1 MRVAQIERWLKSP
14 TVVILAGVSVIALV
28 TMVRPMLGLIVCV
41 GAAAC
46 VAVLL
51 SPLARLGAFVLGGLV
66 VLGSSTDLSTS
77 KVAYAGLLVLVC
89 TVSFANLLRDPP
101 EWFGL
106 VRGWLTLGVALVGSM
121 VVSTVAAP
129 GSDPTSILRQGLFYL
144 LIPIAPMI
152 GIETGRHLTALTT
165 ARFAAFC
172 ATLSAIGFGVDW
184 LTRRGVASF
193 NLPYLVLGS
202 TVLAGLGFA
211 LAVIM
216 ASSAKGAHR
225 IGWGLIAFVIPT
237 AMLVT
242 GTRSNLV
249 LFVVILGMLGPAAR
263 FRLPAVRA
271 VSITMV
277 VVAALGVLLP
287 FAARYLLSDP
297 TFLDRRV
304 FAALQVLSGDAAG
317 DQSYM
322 YRSMQYAYAL
332 QQIDARPWLGFG
344 LGWNP
349 PIVMDTPLLTV
360 IKIGSLGT
368 ALLIAYLVSS
378 MLVVSRMGKIYGYT
392 PMHTAA
398 SGVGLMVLALIPFGS
413 PLEDR
418 GFCFALALIFA
429 GVAAAARTSP
439 HGLAQ
444 GVDPLGHSEPAYV
457 AEQTGE
463 QHQFGYE
470 EGQPDTRGTEQMH
483 QRQQQ

>member
-1 MRVAQIERWLKSP
+1 MRVAQIERRLKSP
-14 TVVILAGVSVIALV
+14 TALIIAGVSVIALV
-28 TMVRPMLGLIVCV
+28 TMIRPLVGLIVCV
-41 GAAAC
+41 GVVLF

-51 SPLARLGAFVLGGLV
+51 SPLARLGSFVLGGLV
-66 VLGSSTDLSTS
+66 VLGSSSDLSIS
-77 KVAYAGLLVLVC
+77 KIAYAGLLVLVC

-101 EWFGL
+101 EWFPR
-106 VRGWLTLGVALVGSM
+106 VRGWLTLGVAVVGSM
-121 VVSTVAAP
+121 VVSTIAAP
-129 GSDPTSILRQGLFYL
+129 GSDLGSVLRQGLFYL
-144 LIPIAPMI
+144 LIPIAPMV
-152 GIETGRHLTALTT
+152 GIETGRHLTTLTT
-165 ARFAAFC
+165 AKFAGFC
-172 ATLSAIGFGVDW
+172 GALSAVGFGVDW

-193 NLPYLVLGS
+193 NLSYLVLGS

-216 ASSAKGAHR
+216 ATSVKGAR
-225 IGWGLIAFVIPT
+225 RFGWVLIAFIIPT

-249 LFVVILGMLGPAAR
+249 LFVVILGMLGPAAK
-263 FRLPAVRA
+263 FRLPPVRA
-271 VSITMV
+271 VGITV
-277 VVAALGVLLP
+277 AVVAALGVLLP
-287 FAARYLLSDP
+287 FVARYVLSDP

-360 IKIGSLGT
+360 VRIGVVGT
-368 ALLIAYLVSS
+368 VLLVAYLVAS
-378 MLVVSRMGKIYGYT
+378 MVVVSRLGKIYGYS

-398 SGVGLMVLALIPFGS
+398 SGLALMVLALIPFGS

-429 GVAAAARTSP
+429 GVAAAARP
-439 HGLAQ
+439 PFVRGAEPGGREGLALHHGLAQ
-444 GVDPLGHSEPAYV
+444 GANPLDHPEPAYV
-457 AEQTGE
+457 AKQSGE
-463 QHQFGYE
+463 Q
-470 EGQPDTRGTEQMH
+470 D
-483 QRQQQ
+483 